1 MVLLDVKGVSAG
13 FGGFLALDNV
23 SLHLKEGEL
32 LGLIGTNGAGKS
44 TLFSVITGY
53 IAKRSG
59 SIQFAG
65 QAIDEL
71 PVHKRV
77 TRGLARTFQVPRE
90 FSQLSVF
97 DNLMAAAPNLRGERL
112 LPLFFSPRQVAKEE
126 QAVAEQVTALLKFL
140 NLARVAQEPAG
151 KLSGGQ
157 KKLLELGR
165 LLMLR
170 PRCIMLDEPFA
181 GVNPVLIEEL
191 SQRICELNGQG
202 MSVLIIEHNLEEL
215 SRIVPRMY
223 VMDSGRV
230 IAEGAP
236 DDVLSQELVRE
247 AYMGGVI

>member
-1 MVLLDVKGVSAG
+1 
-13 FGGFLALDNV
+13 
-23 SLHLKEGEL
+23 
-32 LGLIGTNGAGKS
+32 
-44 TLFSVITGY
+44 
-53 IAKRSG
+53 
-59 SIQFAG
+59 
-65 QAIDEL
+65 DEL

-126 QAVAEQVTALLKFL
+126 QAVAEQVTDLLKFL
-140 NLARVAQEPAG
+140 NLARVAHEPAG

-230 IAEGAP
+230 IAEGTP
-236 DDVLSQELVRE
+236 ESVLSEERVRE
-247 AYMGGVI
+247 AYMGGVV